1 MIGFLA
7 AAVALVAASIELI
20 NEVKQ
25 VNKVHASIQLMMFNQ
40 VRVSRPHCSDIF
52 LCCLESE
59 I

>member
-20 NEVKQ
+20 NQVKQ

-40 VRVSRPHCSDIF
+40 VRASRPHCSDIF